1 MQKETVKTI
10 IFDLDGTLFQTE
22 GLAIPA
28 FRDTIERLQE
38 EELYDGPMHS
48 EEVLLGMFGKTNDE
62 IWAELLPR
70 VAPEVVEKAD
80 EYMCHY
86 EMLRLKRG
94 EGNPYSGVV
103 ATLQALKAQG
113 YRLCIASNG
122 GETYVTEVAAY
133 YFAGLFEAVYSAGG
147 YQTNTKVD
155 LVKLLVDRFDDGPMV
170 MVGDRSSDVEAGKEN
185 GLMTIGCRYSGFGD
199 EKELAHADYI
209 ITDFSQLEEFFL

>member
-1 MQKETVKTI
+1 METVKTI

-28 FRDTIERLQE
+28 FRDTIKRLQKE
-38 EELYDGPMHS
+38 GLYDGPIHS
-48 EEVLLGMFGKTNDE
+48 EEVLLSMFGKTNDE
-62 IWAELLPR
+62 IWAELFPN
-70 VAPEVVEKAD
+70 VAPEVVKKAD
-80 EYMCHY
+80 EYMCYY
-86 EMLRLKRG
+86 EMLRLKQG

-103 ATLQALKAQG
+103 ETLRALKEYG

-122 GETYVTEVAAY
+122 GETYVTGVAVH

-147 YQTNTKVD
+147 YQTSRKVD

-185 GLMTIGCRYSGFGD
+185 GLMTIGCWYSGFGD
-199 EKELAHADYI
+199 EQELAQADYI
-209 ITDFSQLEEFFL
+209 ITDFTQLEELFL